1 MRTERATADRESTPC
16 NLIERLLR
24 KIQAGQ
30 IPCSMCTARAVSIRN
45 RRPTCATCARLARQR
60 H

>member
-30 IPCSMCTARAVSIRN
+30 IPCSMCTARVSIRN